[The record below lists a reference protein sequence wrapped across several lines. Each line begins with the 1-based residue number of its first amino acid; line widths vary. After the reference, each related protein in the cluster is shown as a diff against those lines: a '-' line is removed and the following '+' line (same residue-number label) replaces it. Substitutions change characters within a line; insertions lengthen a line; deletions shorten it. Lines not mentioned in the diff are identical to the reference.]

1 MAQQLSPP
9 PPAPG
14 EGQSHRS
21 VLVAIGALL
30 LGMLLAALDQ
40 TIVSTAL
47 PTIVSELGGLDHLSW
62 VVTAYLLA
70 ATAATPLWGKLGD
83 QYGRKKLFQTAIVIF
98 LIGSALC
105 GIAQNMPQL
114 IGFRALQGLGGG
126 GLMVLSMAIVGDLVT
141 PRERGKYQGLFG
153 AVFGVTS
160 VLGPLLGGFFTE
172 HLSWRWV
179 FYINLPIGVVALVVI
194 AAVLHIPVR
203 REKHTIDYL
212 GTFLIASVATA
223 LVLVASL
230 GGTTWAWSSPQIIAL
245 AVLAVVLLV
254 AFIAVERRA
263 VEPVLP
269 LKLFRIR
276 TFSLV
281 AVISFVIGFAMFG
294 AMTYLPTFLQV
305 VHDITPTM
313 SGVHM
318 LPMVFGL
325 LITST
330 ASGQIVSRTGRWK
343 VFPLAGTALTAVGLL
358 LLHNLDENSSTWL
371 MSAYFFVFG
380 AGLGLVMQ
388 VLVLVAQN
396 SVSYQDLGVATSGAT
411 FFRSIGSA
419 FGVAIFGTIFAN
431 RLTGQLTDA
440 LAGQSLPSGVDAGRL
455 AADPRAIGQLPAD
468 LRPGVLGAYSTSI
481 TDVFLYAVPVVL
493 LAFVLA
499 WFLREDKLQGSV
511 TAPDSRPDPRLQPR
525 RALLVRR
532 VRPRAVGAGHPG
544 GPPRDLR
551 EDHRAGR
558 LRPAA
563 RGQLAAPA
571 DQAARHRR
579 TRAARRDRSR
589 TAACDHRRGP
599 AGRGTRTGPPGGP
612 ADDPHRR
619 GGRGR
624 RPPLPGPRGLPGR
637 APRRL
642 VGPRAPDRP
651 GQTRQRTDRRG
662 QRIDQG
668 APALPDASPRPR
680 GPPAPRRA
688 RGPPP
693 GPRRPGRPRPPAP
706 ARLTRPPGPPGG
718 TVRHIAAGRVT
729 APWRTSAPRTGYGG
743 GTPATSRYPCFV
755 YSPRASTRSW
765 RVSSRSSR
773 TPYDLAA
780 SSTAASSS
788 PPPPVPR
795 NPGRTYT
802 RVSSAVPGPAASV
815 STSPAQL
822 AALLPYRP
830 TTNCPVGGTSRPAPS
845 SASPSAI
852 SSAVAGRC
860 Q

>member
-105 GIAQNMPQL
+105 GVAQNMPQL

-179 FYINLPIGVVALVVI
+179 FYINLPIGVVALGVI

-212 GTFLIASVATA
+212 GTFLIAAVATS
-223 LVLVASL
+223 LVLIASL
-230 GGTTWAWSSPQIIAL
+230 GGTTWAWTSPQIIGL

-254 AFIAVERRA
+254 AFIAAERRA

-343 VFPLAGTALTAVGLL
+343 VFPVLGTAITTAGLL
-358 LLHNLDENSSTWL
+358 LLHRLDESSSTWL
-371 MSAYFFVFG
+371 MSVYFFVFG

-411 FFRSIGSA
+411 FFRSIGAA
-419 FGVAIFGTIFAN
+419 FGVAVFGTIFTN

-440 LAGQSLPSGVDAGRL
+440 LAGQSLPPGIDAGSL
-455 AADPRAIGQLPAD
+455 SADPRAIGQLPAD
-468 LRPGVLGAYSTSI
+468 LRPSVLSAYSTSI
-481 TDVFLYAVPVVL
+481 TDVFLYAAPVVL

-499 WFLREDKLQGSV
+499 WFLREDKLRGSV
-511 TAPDSRPDPRLQPR
+511 TAPDTSQTLASNPVERSSYDECA
-525 RALLVRR
+525 RALSVLATREGRREIYEKITARAGYDLLPAASWLLLRIKRHGTVEPARLAETAPVPLHVITDAARQVEERGLARREGLQMILTDSGAEAVVRLSQAREDSLAELLGDWWGPERPTDLVQLVRELTAEVSGSTR
-532 VRPRAVGAGHPG
+532 ERPHSPT
-544 GPPRDLR
+544 PPRDHEAHL
-551 EDHRAGR
+551 
-558 LRPAA
+558 
-563 RGQLAAPA
+563 
-571 DQAARHRR
+571 
-579 TRAARRDRSR
+579 RRDEREAHSR
-589 TAACDHRRGP
+589 AL
-599 AGRGTRTGPPGGP
+599 
-612 ADDPHRR
+612 DDPDDH
-619 GGRGR
+619 GH
-624 RPPLPGPRGLPGR
+624 PH
-637 APRRL
+637 
-642 VGPRAPDRP
+642 
-651 GQTRQRTDRRG
+651 
-662 QRIDQG
+662 
-668 APALPDASPRPR
+668 
-680 GPPAPRRA
+680 PPA
-688 RGPPP
+688 
-693 GPRRPGRPRPPAP
+693 
-706 ARLTRPPGPPGG
+706 
-718 TVRHIAAGRVT
+718 
-729 APWRTSAPRTGYGG
+729 
-743 GTPATSRYPCFV
+743 
-755 YSPRASTRSW
+755 
-765 RVSSRSSR
+765 
-773 TPYDLAA
+773 
-780 SSTAASSS
+780 
-788 PPPPVPR
+788 
-795 NPGRTYT
+795 
-802 RVSSAVPGPAASV
+802 
-815 STSPAQL
+815 
-822 AALLPYRP
+822 
-830 TTNCPVGGTSRPAPS
+830 
-845 SASPSAI
+845 
-852 SSAVAGRC
+852 
-860 Q
+860 

>member
-1 MAQQLSPP
+1 MAQQLSPS

-105 GIAQNMPQL
+105 GVAQNMPQL

-230 GGTTWAWSSPQIIAL
+230 GGTTWAWSSPQIIGL

-269 LKLFRIR
+269 LKLFRMR
-276 TFSLV
+276 TFALV

-330 ASGQIVSRTGRWK
+330 GSGQIVSRTGRWK
-343 VFPLAGTALTAVGLL
+343 VFPILGTATTAVGLL
-358 LLHNLDENSSTWL
+358 LLHQLGENSSTWL

-396 SVSYQDLGVATSGAT
+396 SVSYQDLGVATSGVT

-440 LAGQSLPSGVDAGRL
+440 LAGQSLPTGVDAGRL

-499 WFLREDKLQGSV
+499 WFLREDKLRGSV
-511 TAPDSRPDPRLQPR
+511 TAPDTSQTLASNPVERSSYDECA
-525 RALLVRR
+525 RALSVLATREGRREIYEKITARAGYDLLPAASWLLLRIKRHGTVEPARLAETAPVPLHVITDAARQVEERGLARREGLQMILTDIGAEAVVRLSQAREDSLAELLGDWWGPERPTDLVKLVSELTAEVSGSTRE
-532 VRPRAVGAGHPG
+532 RPHSPT
-544 GPPRDLR
+544 PPRDHEAHLR
-551 EDHRAGR
+551 HDEREA
-558 LRPAA
+558 LE
-563 RGQLAAPA
+563 
-571 DQAARHRR
+571 RR
-579 TRAARRDRSR
+579 FGEREA
-589 TAACDHRRGP
+589 
-599 AGRGTRTGPPGGP
+599 
-612 ADDPHRR
+612 
-619 GGRGR
+619 
-624 RPPLPGPRGLPGR
+624 L
-637 APRRL
+637 
-642 VGPRAPDRP
+642 
-651 GQTRQRTDRRG
+651 DRRFG
-662 QRIDQG
+662 DSESHDRGSDDSDDHG
-668 APALPDASPRPR
+668 RPH
-680 GPPAPRRA
+680 PPA
-688 RGPPP
+688 
-693 GPRRPGRPRPPAP
+693 
-706 ARLTRPPGPPGG
+706 
-718 TVRHIAAGRVT
+718 
-729 APWRTSAPRTGYGG
+729 
-743 GTPATSRYPCFV
+743 
-755 YSPRASTRSW
+755 
-765 RVSSRSSR
+765 
-773 TPYDLAA
+773 
-780 SSTAASSS
+780 
-788 PPPPVPR
+788 
-795 NPGRTYT
+795 
-802 RVSSAVPGPAASV
+802 
-815 STSPAQL
+815 
-822 AALLPYRP
+822 
-830 TTNCPVGGTSRPAPS
+830 
-845 SASPSAI
+845 
-852 SSAVAGRC
+852 
-860 Q
+860 

>member
-1 MAQQLSPP
+1 MAQQLSPSP
-9 PPAPG
+9 LAPG

-105 GIAQNMPQL
+105 GVAQNMPQL

-212 GTFLIASVATA
+212 GTFLIAAVATA

-230 GGTTWAWSSPQIIAL
+230 GGTTWAWSSPRIIGL

-263 VEPVLP
+263 AEPVLP

-276 TFSLV
+276 TFALV

-330 ASGQIVSRTGRWK
+330 GSGQIVSRTGRWK
-343 VFPLAGTALTAVGLL
+343 VFPVLGTAITAVGLL
-358 LLHNLDENSSTWL
+358 LLHQLDENSSTWL
-371 MSAYFFVFG
+371 MSAFFFVFG

-396 SVSYQDLGVATSGAT
+396 SVSYQDLGVATSGVT

-440 LAGQSLPSGVDAGRL
+440 LTGQPLPPGVDAGRL

-468 LRPGVLGAYSTSI
+468 LRPSVLGAYSTSI

-499 WFLREDKLQGSV
+499 WFLREDRLRGSV
-511 TAPDSRPDPRLQPR
+511 TAPDTSQTLASNPVERSSYDECA
-525 RALLVRR
+525 RALSVLATREGRREIYERITARAGYDLLPAASWLLLRIKRHGTVEPARLAETAPVPLHVITDAARQVEERGLARREGLQMILTDTGAEAVVRLSQAREDSLAELLGDWWGPERPTDLVKIVSELTAEVSGSTRE
-532 VRPRAVGAGHPG
+532 RPHAPQ
-544 GPPRDLR
+544 PPRDHEAHLR
-551 EDHRAGR
+551 QDEREGHE
-558 LRPAA
+558 
-563 RGQLAAPA
+563 
-571 DQAARHRR
+571 RR
-579 TRAARRDRSR
+579 FDEREG
-589 TAACDHRRGP
+589 H
-599 AGRGTRTGPPGGP
+599 
-612 ADDPHRR
+612 
-619 GGRGR
+619 
-624 RPPLPGPRGLPGR
+624 
-637 APRRL
+637 
-642 VGPRAPDRP
+642 
-651 GQTRQRTDRRG
+651 DRRSG
-662 QRIDQG
+662 EREGHD
-668 APALPDASPRPR
+668 
-680 GPPAPRRA
+680 RRSGE
-688 RGPPP
+688 REGHD
-693 GPRRPGRPRPPAP
+693 RRSG
-706 ARLTRPPGPPGG
+706 
-718 TVRHIAAGRVT
+718 
-729 APWRTSAPRTGYGG
+729 
-743 GTPATSRYPCFV
+743 
-755 YSPRASTRSW
+755 
-765 RVSSRSSR
+765 
-773 TPYDLAA
+773 DL
-780 SSTAASSS
+780 
-788 PPPPVPR
+788 
-795 NPGRTYT
+795 
-802 RVSSAVPGPAASV
+802 
-815 STSPAQL
+815 
-822 AALLPYRP
+822 
-830 TTNCPVGGTSRPAPS
+830 
-845 SASPSAI
+845 
-852 SSAVAGRC
+852 
-860 Q
+860 